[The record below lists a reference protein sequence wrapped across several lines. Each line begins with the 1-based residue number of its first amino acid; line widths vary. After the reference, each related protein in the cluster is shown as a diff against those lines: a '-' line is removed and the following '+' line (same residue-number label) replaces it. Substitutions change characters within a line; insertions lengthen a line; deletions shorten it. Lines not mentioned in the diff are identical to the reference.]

1 MSLSA
6 SATNATER
14 LLKKYGEDG
23 SLIRVTGSAYD
34 TATGTNTE
42 TTATQAC
49 KVYVS
54 AVSAEDMADETVL
67 RTDSKFIMSV
77 VGVTAPEV
85 NDRLTVDGV
94 TYNVQSAMK
103 IKVSGL
109 SVLYKGIL
117 RV

>member
-6 SATNATER
+6 SAINAADR
-14 LLKKYGEDG
+14 LLKKFGEDG

-34 TATGTNTE
+34 PATGTNTE
-42 TTATQAC
+42 TTSTQEC
-49 KVYVS
+49 KVYIS

-77 VGVTAPEV
+77 VGVTAPAV